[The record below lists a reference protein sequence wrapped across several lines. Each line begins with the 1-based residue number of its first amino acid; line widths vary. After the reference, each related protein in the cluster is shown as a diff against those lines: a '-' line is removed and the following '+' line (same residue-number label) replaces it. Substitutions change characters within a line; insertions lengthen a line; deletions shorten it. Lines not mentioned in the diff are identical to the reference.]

1 MTERVTIHDVA
12 RCLPSIGRLREVC
25 RALAA
30 LEIVRHPGAGSG
42 SGPGSGV
49 GPGSGSGPGWGAGS
63 GAVSGAGGREHDF
76 LRGWRTGADAAVR
89 RTGGGDGYVIAFTCY
104 GAIALGFDHESPM
117 NPYASAPPVRT
128 WPGVLDAVPPVFAPY
143 VTEPPEFLAA
153 EVPLVTACAWRTA
166 DDDRW
171 RTGDGIAFPTVTT
184 GTTGT
189 TGTAGSAGSA
199 GSAGVAAAAQ
209 PDGAG
214 WLFALLAD
222 PVPEAYARESGLPVE
237 AVRHAY
243 ELRPLDRESV
253 AALNPA
259 ASGNFA
265 VVAGELERIGYPVAG

>member
-12 RCLPSIGRLREVC
+12 RCLPSIARLREVC

-30 LEIVRHPGAGSG
+30 LEIVRHPGSG
-42 SGPGSGV
+42 SGPGADSG
-49 GPGSGSGPGWGAGS
+49 PHSGSGPGAGAGS
-63 GAVSGAGGREHDF
+63 DAVSGGRSREHDF

-89 RTGGGDGYVIAFTCY
+89 RTDGGDGYVIAFTCY

-117 NPYASAPPVRT
+117 SPYASAPPVLT

-153 EVPLVTACAWRTA
+153 EVPLVTACTWRTA

-184 GTTGT
+184 EAAGA
-189 TGTAGSAGSA
+189 TA
-199 GSAGVAAAAQ
+199 AAAAQ

-214 WLFALLAD
+214 RLFALLAD
-222 PVPEAYARESGLPVE
+222 PVPEAYARQTGLPVE

-243 ELRPLDRESV
+243 ELRPLNRERV

-259 ASGNFA
+259 AASGNFTA
-265 VVAGELERIGYPVAG
+265 VAGELKRIGYPVAG